1 MRKLDVVNQH
11 FNENCK
17 TLTESLTNIFRS
29 FVCQKIEKFDYR
41 SIEWMNKSTR
51 RSLKKQSILTKMY
64 QNNYSSY
71 NQHTLLNRARKY
83 TALVTEAKERYIFN
97 PIQDNRKGRG
107 GRGVQKC
114 TPTSFSSVTSTNIR
128 INRQNFLTFSFNHF
142 DTLL

>member
-107 GRGVQKC
+107 GRGMQKC

>member
-97 PIQDNRKGRG
+97 PIQDNRKGG
-107 GRGVQKC
+107 GGGAGGC
-114 TPTSFSSVTSTNIR
+114 ENA
-128 INRQNFLTFSFNHF
+128 
-142 DTLL
+142 LLPAFPL

>member
-1 MRKLDVVNQH
+1 MRKLDVINQH

>member
-29 FVCQKIEKFDYR
+29 FFCQKIEKLDYR

-97 PIQDNRKGRG
+97 PIQDNRKGGG

>member
-97 PIQDNRKGRG
+97 PIQDNRKGGG

>member
-29 FVCQKIEKFDYR
+29 FVYQKIEKFDYR

-97 PIQDNRKGRG
+97 PIQDSRKGG
-107 GRGVQKC
+107 GGVQKC
-114 TPTSFSSVTSTNIR
+114 TPTSVTSTNIR

>member
-41 SIEWMNKSTR
+41 SNEWMNKSTR

>member
-29 FVCQKIEKFDYR
+29 FFCQKIEKFDYR

-97 PIQDNRKGRG
+97 PIQDNRKGG
-107 GRGVQKC
+107 GGQGGQKC